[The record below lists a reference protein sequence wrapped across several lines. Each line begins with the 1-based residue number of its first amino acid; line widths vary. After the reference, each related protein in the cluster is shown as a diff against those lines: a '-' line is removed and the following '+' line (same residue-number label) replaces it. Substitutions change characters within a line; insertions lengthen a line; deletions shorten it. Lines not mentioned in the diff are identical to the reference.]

1 MYIWGK
7 YRTFE
12 ITSGI
17 ILKMNLPLYKGFTL
31 EITNKWWPLY
41 RIKIYSKMHRE
52 STKVTIMSRWPLY
65 KGDRYDR
72 FGCIY
77 IIPNVIQS
85 GEWYR
90 FSWTLVFIA
99 EDYCVKDKI
108 LIFKKNPK
116 LECSPKNAAH
126 INSYHTKKYVFFSQL
141 IASVRDPILKIHLI
155 STKII

>member
-1 MYIWGK
+1 
-7 YRTFE
+7 
-12 ITSGI
+12 
-17 ILKMNLPLYKGFTL
+17 
-31 EITNKWWPLY
+31 
-41 RIKIYSKMHRE
+41 
-52 STKVTIMSRWPLY
+52 
-65 KGDRYDR
+65 
-72 FGCIY
+72 
-77 IIPNVIQS
+77 
-85 GEWYR
+85 
-90 FSWTLVFIA
+90 VFIA